1 MDSYNT
7 SLCREEAR
15 LTYLIMKDKFSKVT
29 YCGDHYAFRVHIN
42 DTTQFSVSIYPGNS
56 GNMPCDG
63 NTYPNLCY
71 ATSYSGVKS
80 YTNGACN

>member
-1 MDSYNT
+1 MKKFLILTLLILFSCSKEKEDRSCESCIDDSLIDNT
-7 SLCREEAR
+7 IACIEI
-15 LTYLIMKDKFSKVT
+15 YDPV
-29 YCGDHYAFRVHIN
+29 CG
-42 DTTQFSVSIYPGNS
+42 
-56 GNMPCDG
+56 CDG